1 MSDGNVGLLAKMPLP
16 PTTTTT
22 TTTMP
27 SVKDFYEGL
36 YFSPIYAKHHR
47 VTCNV
52 GFQRLSDCA
61 GQDEELPTDLECVA
75 QRFHEAHTPND
86 LHQLQLYRELLAMME
101 TTGDSAKQGLQDS
114 DSLSILDA
122 GCGPGGGVCA
132 IQSCFPRA
140 RITGVDISS
149 QAIVRS
155 KENWLGF
162 SRHLRHEMQLPN
174 GETLDPRPPR
184 WINQSCEHM
193 SSISSASMDVVCAV
207 QCLQEVQN
215 VTAAVNEIARVLR
228 PGGVLLI
235 ADFIPQDPNRDRLY
249 LELLE
254 EARSTDES
262 TWMLEQERLVTV
274 HTALA
279 CKQNSARM
287 EQLIQTHIPSEFRP
301 DLETLFFVKDSMLY
315 DQLQRG
321 EMGYRFVCLRK
332 RQDPM
337 NPFSPNMRDG
347 GECVDDVE
355 GDDEEEGDEDED
367 DIYDDDLPNF
377 YSYREFFPELEV
389 LKTHYDVIREE
400 MEAVMQG
407 TSWPFWPEKH
417 YTEGESEWRVFPFCY
432 TFPAH
437 DATKTTWVNA
447 TSAMCPR
454 TVAILQSIPNLRTA
468 LFSKLGPNTT
478 LSAHRGWAD
487 LSNHILRC
495 HLGLIVPTLEN
506 GKPCCSMVVGG
517 EVVDHAE
524 RELMVFDDS
533 KLHYAYNNH
542 PEQTR
547 LVLIVDLYRPDHL
560 PRGRATGGHT
570 DELDEFIENF
580 GQQAF
585 GGDDS
590 DSEDT

>member
-1 MSDGNVGLLAKMPLP
+1 
-16 PTTTTT
+16 
-22 TTTMP
+22 
-27 SVKDFYEGL
+27 
-36 YFSPIYAKHHR
+36 
-47 VTCNV
+47 
-52 GFQRLSDCA
+52 
-61 GQDEELPTDLECVA
+61 
-75 QRFHEAHTPND
+75 
-86 LHQLQLYRELLAMME
+86 
-101 TTGDSAKQGLQDS
+101 
-114 DSLSILDA
+114 
-122 GCGPGGGVCA
+122 
-132 IQSCFPRA
+132 
-140 RITGVDISS
+140 
-149 QAIVRS
+149 
-155 KENWLGF
+155 
-162 SRHLRHEMQLPN
+162 
-174 GETLDPRPPR
+174 
-184 WINQSCEHM
+184 
-193 SSISSASMDVVCAV
+193 MDVACAV

-215 VTAAVNEIARVLR
+215 VTQAVNEIARVLR
-228 PGGVLLI
+228 PGGVLLL
-235 ADFIPQDPNRDRLY
+235 ADFIPQDPNRDRLF
-249 LELLE
+249 LEVLDK
-254 EARSTDES
+254 ARSPLTSDES
-262 TWMLEQERLVTV
+262 PWIIEQERLVTV
-274 HTALA
+274 QTALA

-287 EQLIQTHIPSEFRP
+287 EHLIHTHIPSEFRP
-301 DLETLFFVKDSMLY
+301 DLETLFFVKNSMLY
-315 DQLQRG
+315 EQLQRG

-332 RQDPM
+332 KNDPM
-337 NPFSPNMRDG
+337 NPFTSARNG
-347 GECVDDVE
+347 DVLPAKE
-355 GDDEEEGDEDED
+355 DGDEMETYDDDGEDEDNDEED
-367 DIYDDDLPNF
+367 DIYDDDLPNY

-432 TFPAH
+432 TFPAY
-437 DATKTTWVNA
+437 DATKTTWVDA

-495 HLGLIVPTLEN
+495 HLGLIVPKLEN
-506 GKPCCSMVVGG
+506 GEACCSMVVGG

-547 LVLIVDLYRPDHL
+547 LVLIVDLYRPDYL

-580 GQQAF
+580 GRQAF
-585 GGDDS
+585 DADD
-590 DSEDT
+590 EDGNDISA